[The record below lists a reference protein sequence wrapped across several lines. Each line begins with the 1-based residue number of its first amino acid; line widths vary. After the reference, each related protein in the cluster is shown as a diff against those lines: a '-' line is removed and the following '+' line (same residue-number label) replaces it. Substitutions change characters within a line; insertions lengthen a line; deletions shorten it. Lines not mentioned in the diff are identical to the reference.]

1 MCTDGSSPDDL
12 FWLGVDIQGLDV
24 LHIVTARVS

>member
-1 MCTDGSSPDDL
+1 MCTDGSSPDDV
-12 FWLGVDIQGLDV
+12 FRLGVDVQRLDV